1 MLCSQTTVEY
11 AILKKEADKSGEN
24 SPKSE
29 ILREINKDDEA
40 STALV
45 HLLLSE
51 GLRADKRSHGVVYR
65 SRAVGEFLLYS
76 LMLVLY

>member
-11 AILKKEADKSGEN
+11 AILEQEADKSGKD
-24 SPKSE
+24 SPISE
-29 ILREINKDDEA
+29 ILRQIHEDDKA

-51 GLRADKRSHGVVYR
+51 GLRADEEAMAWFIEVVQWVSFSCIRSC
-65 SRAVGEFLLYS
+65 
-76 LMLVLY
+76 

>member
-11 AILKKEADKSGEN
+11 AVLKKEADKSGEN

-29 ILREINKDDEA
+29 ILRQIHEDDEA

-51 GLRADKRSHGVVYR
+51 GLRADEEAMAWFIEVVQWVSFSCIRSC
-65 SRAVGEFLLYS
+65 
-76 LMLVLY
+76 

>member
-11 AILKKEADKSGEN
+11 AILKKEADKNGAN

-29 ILREINKDDEA
+29 ILRQIDKDDEA

-51 GLRADKRSHGVVYR
+51 DLRADQEAMEWFVEVVQWVSFSCIRSC
-65 SRAVGEFLLYS
+65 
-76 LMLVLY
+76 

>member
-29 ILREINKDDEA
+29 ILRQINKDDEA

-51 GLRADKRSHGVVYR
+51 GLRANRDAMEWFVEVVQWVSFSCIRSC
-65 SRAVGEFLLYS
+65 
-76 LMLVLY
+76 

>member
-11 AILKKEADKSGEN
+11 AILKQEADRSGQN
-24 SPKSE
+24 SPKSK
-29 ILREINKDDEA
+29 ILRQINEDDEA

-51 GLRADKRSHGVVYR
+51 NLRADQDAMKWFVKVVQWVGFSCIRSC
-65 SRAVGEFLLYS
+65 
-76 LMLVLY
+76 

>member
-1 MLCSQTTVEY
+1 MLCSQTAVEY
-11 AILKKEADKSGEN
+11 AVLKKEADKSGEN

-51 GLRADKRSHGVVYR
+51 DLRADRDAMEWFVEVVQWVSFSCIRSY
-65 SRAVGEFLLYS
+65 
-76 LMLVLY
+76 

>member
-11 AILKKEADKSGEN
+11 AVLKKEADKSGEN

-29 ILREINKDDEA
+29 ILRQIHKDDEA

-51 GLRADKRSHGVVYR
+51 DLRADQEAMEWFVEVVQWVSFSYIRSC
-65 SRAVGEFLLYS
+65 
-76 LMLVLY
+76 

>member
-11 AILKKEADKSGEN
+11 AILKQEADRSGQN

-29 ILREINKDDEA
+29 ILRQINEDDEA

-51 GLRADKRSHGVVYR
+51 GLRADEEAMAWFIEVVQWVSFSCIRSC
-65 SRAVGEFLLYS
+65 
-76 LMLVLY
+76 